1 MIAEADKPITP
12 GKGVLKTDQMEV
24 QVDPQGE
31 WKQMYR
37 EVWRIERDFFYAPNF
52 HGLNLDQAEAAFSPY
67 LDRITGRDDLN
78 YLFREMLSYMSV
90 GHMFVRGGTR
100 PEVHNVN
107 VGMLGADYRVDND
120 RYQFEKIY
128 NGQNWNP
135 RLHAPL
141 TQPGLNVKAGEYLLA
156 VNGRELHASD
166 ELYSFFQQTAGKQV
180 VIRVGPNANGEGARD
195 LTVVPVASEDPLR
208 HLDWIESNRRKV
220 DELSGGKLAYVH
232 LPDTARGG
240 FTSFNRYYFAQVG
253 KQGAI
258 LDERY
263 NHGGQLADYI
273 VENLNRPVMSMVTT
287 REGEDYREPYTAIF
301 GPKVMIINQFA
312 GSGGDA
318 MPWYFRKQKVGP
330 LVGVKTWG
338 GLVGIGGYPD
348 LMDGGT
354 VMAPREAIYG
364 LEGQWEVENVGISPD
379 VEVELDPKAVR
390 EGHDPQLERAV
401 KLAME
406 LLEKNPPKEYRRPA
420 YSDYKPKLPV
430 VGERE
435 VGKAQSGQLNN

>member
-1 MIAEADKPITP
+1 
-12 GKGVLKTDQMEV
+12 
-24 QVDPQGE
+24 
-31 WKQMYR
+31 
-37 EVWRIERDFFYAPNF
+37 
-52 HGLNLDQAEAAFSPY
+52 
-67 LDRITGRDDLN
+67 
-78 YLFREMLSYMSV
+78 
-90 GHMFVRGGTR
+90 
-100 PEVHNVN
+100 
-107 VGMLGADYRVDND
+107 
-120 RYQFEKIY
+120 
-128 NGQNWNP
+128 
-135 RLHAPL
+135 
-141 TQPGLNVKAGEYLLA
+141 
-156 VNGRELHASD
+156 
-166 ELYSFFQQTAGKQV
+166 
-180 VIRVGPNANGEGARD
+180 
-195 LTVVPVASEDPLR
+195 
-208 HLDWIESNRRKV
+208 
-220 DELSGGKLAYVH
+220 
-232 LPDTARGG
+232 
-240 FTSFNRYYFAQVG
+240 
-253 KQGAI
+253 
-258 LDERY
+258 
-263 NHGGQLADYI
+263 
-273 VENLNRPVMSMVTT
+273 MSMVTT

-420 YSDYKPKLPV
+420 YPDYKPKLPV